1 MSCQYTGCKRGGEVV
16 IMFDR
21 PVVLCREHF
30 SRFQKVLERKA
41 LKSGI
46 SRIKDLRL
54 KRRRGKIRL
63 ESEL

>member
-1 MSCQYTGCKRGGEVV
+1 ML
-16 IMFDR
+16 DR

-63 ESEL
+63 ENEL